1 MAPYHYRPP
10 CLATTVANFDFFRVF
25 VVLDDLE
32 RLTTATK
39 VFAALGRKKG
49 LLMKLGQVEGGKNWS
64 RFCLCWFVC
73 SPMLTT
79 NPETQK
85 KAPKG

>member
-39 VFAALGRKKG
+39 VFAALGRKKRSLDEIGSSWRRKKIGRDFVFVG
-49 LLMKLGQVEGGKNWS
+49 L
-64 RFCLCWFVC
+64 F
-73 SPMLTT
+73 
-79 NPETQK
+79 
-85 KAPKG
+85 ADADD